1 MSRGRGQRPHRVTA
15 PSEGSWV
22 DDVDVTSSC
31 RAQSR
36 FAFLGAEAGD
46 VKDLMQ
52 ATLALSLSMVWWTPL
67 CR

>member
-1 MSRGRGQRPHRVTA
+1 MTA

-52 ATLALSLSMVWWTPL
+52 ATLSEHGMVDSALSLTI
-67 CR
+67 